1 MKQPK
6 IIPLAVAAML
16 AAASLSA
23 KALSVTADDAESG
36 TVAETPGFKGIVLIK
51 AGSPIPASIKDTVMD
66 IEASCMVHGAI
77 EAHHGTPGITYRFK
91 NNAPYERHF
100 RLYDNGVDQSAAVSK
115 AFTIPPG
122 GTTEFT
128 LFMPLSNERGDNNYN
143 SSTINLLETTPGK
156 PHKSVYA
163 SRSQLNGFC
172 RKDESEPSLLL
183 SAKIAAKKMR
193 EDLTTAMQQHNYTRR
208 HKRTYYS
215 RRYSGKD
222 EKEIYTFS
230 ARQFKFGPQEWPR
243 DWRCYSTYDAIVI
256 TAGEYGALPDEV
268 KSALDVYRLL
278 GGAVIVTGGQDGFA
292 STVEAARALS
302 DIDDSFDALTGDLDI
317 TSYYYSYSSKSDIL
331 VDELKRIPIETKATL
346 PLKTLLAILG
356 AFALVVVPLTIFRSV
371 KKNARMRLVVLLPA
385 ASAAIAIA
393 IAAFAYAFFGVTPYV
408 RLQSVTILD
417 QMSKKALTRG
427 QFGIFSPVSIGDS
440 LAFPL
445 DAAFRLR
452 HAHSESRSDMR
463 FVDVSDVQ
471 RLQSGWTS
479 PLVSSFFDFEQ
490 AAERSERLDF
500 RVSPSGEVTVV
511 NLLGA
516 TVSWGQA
523 NVRGEIYAFADL
535 PPGGE
540 AKARK
545 TDVKQRAATRPRYPF
560 YGKTSFGR
568 DWDACVKFAKS
579 RFGEEQPGEYV
590 VEVEG
595 SPFFPN
601 PLTGRKSHA
610 SAAGLVYG
618 RFKEVAE

>member
-1 MKQPK
+1 MQQPK
-6 IIPLAVAAML
+6 TLALAIAAML

-23 KALSVTADDAESG
+23 KALSVSESNDG
-36 TVAETPGFKGIVLIK
+36 MSIVETSGFKLLI
-51 AGSPIPASIKDTVMD
+51 AQLGVPGQASIKD
-66 IEASCMVHGAI
+66 IEVWCLVHGAV
-77 EAHHGTPGITYRFK
+77 EPHHGTPGATYRFT
-91 NNAPYERHF
+91 NNALYERQF
-100 RLYDNGVDQSAAVSK
+100 RLYDNGVDQSASVSK
-115 AFTIPPG
+115 SFTLAPG
-122 GTTEFT
+122 GSAEFT
-128 LFMPLSNERGDNNYN
+128 LFMPMSDERG
-143 SSTINLLETTPGK
+143 SSQYKNGSVNLLETTPGK
-156 PHKSVYA
+156 PHKSVNVQ
-163 SRSQLNGFC
+163 RPMLNGFH
-172 RKDESEPSLLL
+172 RKDNSDPSLLL
-183 SAKIAAKKMR
+183 SANVAPKKMR
-193 EDLTTAMQQHNYTRR
+193 DDMTAAMRQHNYTRR
-208 HKRTYYS
+208 HKGSSGYYS
-215 RRYSGKD
+215 SRHSGK
-222 EKEIYTFS
+222 EGPESYTFS
-230 ARQFKFGPQEWPR
+230 ARHFKFGTEEWPR
-243 DWRCYSTYDAIVI
+243 DWRCYSTYDAIVV

-292 STVEAARALS
+292 NTAEAARALS

-317 TSYYYSYSSKSDIL
+317 TSYYYSYNTKSDIL
-331 VDELKRIPIETKATL
+331 VRELKRIPIETKATL

-371 KKNARMRLVVLLPA
+371 RQNTRMRLVVILPA

-417 QMSKKALTRG
+417 QMAKKAFTRG
-427 QFGIFSPVSIGDS
+427 QFGIFSPVSIGDA

-445 DAAFRLR
+445 DAAFRMR
-452 HAHSESRSDMR
+452 HTHSESGANWR

-516 TVSWGQA
+516 NVAWGQA
-523 NVRGEIYAFADL
+523 NIRGEMYAFADL
-535 PPGGE
+535 PPGGKTT
-540 AKARK
+540 AKK
-545 TDVKQRAATRPRYPF
+545 TDMKQRAATRPRYPF

-568 DWDACVKFAKS
+568 DWEACVKFAKD
-579 RFGEEQPGEYV
+579 RLAETQPGEYV
-590 VEVEG
+590 AEVEG
-595 SPFFPN
+595 SPFFSN

-610 SAAGLVYG
+610 SAAGIVYG

>member
-1 MKQPK
+1 MKQSK
-6 IIPLAVAAML
+6 TLPLAVAAML

-23 KALSVTADDAESG
+23 KALSVMDDGSSG
-36 TVAETPGFKGIVLIK
+36 AVIETPGFQGITLVK
-51 AGSPIPASIKDTVMD
+51 EGVAEPDPIRD
-66 IEASCMVHGAI
+66 IEASCLAQGAI
-77 EAHHGTPGITYRFK
+77 EVHHGSPGITYRFK
-91 NNAPYERHF
+91 NNAPYERQF
-100 RLYDNGVDQSAAVSK
+100 RLYDNGVDQSAAVTK
-115 AFTIPPG
+115 AFTIQPG
-122 GTTEFT
+122 GTAEFT
-128 LFMPLSNERGDNNYN
+128 LFMPLSNEHGDNNYN
-143 SSTINLLETTPGK
+143 SPYINILETTPGK
-156 PHKSVYA
+156 PHKSA
-163 SRSQLNGFC
+163 RAMRTQTINGFC
-172 RKDESEPSLLL
+172 RKGDSDPSLLL

-193 EDLTTAMQQHNYTRR
+193 EDLTAAMRQQNYNRR
-208 HKRTYYS
+208 HKKSYYS
-215 RRYSGKD
+215 SRHSGKG
-222 EKEIYTFS
+222 EPEVYTFS
-230 ARQFKFGPQEWPR
+230 ARQFKFGTEEWPR

-278 GGAVIVTGGQDGFA
+278 GGAVIVTGGQEGFA
-292 STVEAARALS
+292 SMVEAARALS

-317 TSYYYSYSSKSDIL
+317 TSYYYSYRSRSDVL
-331 VDELKRIPIETKATL
+331 VDELKRIPIETKTTL

-356 AFALVVVPLTIFRSV
+356 AFALVVVPITIFRSV
-371 KKNARMRLVVLLPA
+371 KQNARMRLVVLLPA

-427 QFGIFSPVSIGDS
+427 QFGIFSPVSIGND

-445 DAAFRLR
+445 DAAFRMR
-452 HAHSESRSDMR
+452 HTHSESRSSMR
-463 FVDVSDVQ
+463 FVDVSDAQ

-479 PLVSSFFDFEQ
+479 PLVSAFFDFEQ

-516 TVSWGQA
+516 TVAWGQA